1 MAKIKEVPKHLK
13 EQIIS
18 MHKQSK
24 GYKKISKALKVSRNT
39 VGSIIRKFKAKGTIE
54 TLPGRGRKSKL
65 SSVSTRRMIRI
76 VNKNPRVTT
85 KELQNDLKSA
95 GVSVSVTTIRR
106 KLHTE
111 GFHARTPRRT
121 PLLTVKHKKPRLQY
135 ANNYIEKPKK
145 FWDSVLWT
153 DETKLE
159 LFGHMDQRY
168 IWRKK
173 NEAYAEKNTIPTVKH
188 GGGSLMFWG
197 CFSSSGTGQLCK
209 VDGIM
214 NSLKYQ
220 DILQRT
226 VMPSVKKLK
235 LGRQWT
241 FQQDNDPKHTSKSTK
256 EWLQKKSWRVL
267 DWPSQSPDLNPI
279 ENLWWDLKK
288 AVAAR
293 RPKNLGDLETIAH
306 EEWAKIPTHR
316 CQSLVSSYAS
326 RLKQVIKSKGC
337 CTKY

>member
-54 TLPGRGRKSKL
+54 TLPGRGQKSKL

-111 GFHARTPRRT
+111 GFHARTSRRT
-121 PLLTVKHKKPRLQY
+121 PLLTVKHKKRRLQY

-226 VMPSVKKLK
+226 
-235 LGRQWT
+235 GQWT

-267 DWPSQSPDLNPI
+267 EWPSQSPDLNPI

-293 RPKNLGDLETIAH
+293 MGKNSHTPLPELSFKLCLSIEA
-306 EEWAKIPTHR
+306 
-316 CQSLVSSYAS
+316 SY
-326 RLKQVIKSKGC
+326 
-337 CTKY
+337 